1 MQQVQSPHWTS
12 ELVPKQIC
20 FFFSFLEAQSA
31 VGLASHGNNL
41 YYTRSGMLPRFARA
55 ILSRECGAPTRFLPS
70 VVPVTAANV
79 FSVVTLGDCIVKI
92 LFFDLTHPCVTGR
105 AIIGKPQC
113 CLIPQILVLGQWG
126 IN

>member
-1 MQQVQSPHWTS
+1 MQQVQSPRWTS
-12 ELVPKQIC
+12 ELVPQKIC

-79 FSVVTLGDCIVKI
+79 FSVVTLGDCIVKFLFSPI
-92 LFFDLTHPCVTGR
+92 LRLLLPLRKIQRLLMLLLPLRQRPPCRHTR
-105 AIIGKPQC
+105 
-113 CLIPQILVLGQWG
+113 
-126 IN
+126 